1 MPTMYT
7 HGTALQAEDPGQL
20 IRFGKFGWGAEAE
33 FLPPRPVSSIPD
45 TFEQFGPGSWF
56 HLPLTS
62 EPIAD
67 GTGRVV
73 LTSILLMF
81 ETSSCQITALHIYDG
96 PTRIEVADYPT
107 DEQHFP
113 GGLRSDNLFQPF
125 IYELRQPHT
134 MRSAAGVSF
143 YACSRTLPSRF
154 ETVPPRV
161 LTLAAVGGVYRLDSI
176 FTIFFTNLTQLFTG
190 VPRFDG

>member
-7 HGTALQAEDPGQL
+7 HGTALQVEDPGQL
-20 IRFGKFGWGAEAE
+20 IRFGKLGWGAEAE
-33 FLPPRPVSSIPD
+33 FLPPQPDPRFPD
-45 TFEQFGPGSWF
+45 TFDKFGPGSWF

-62 EPIAD
+62 EPVAD
-67 GTGRVV
+67 GIGRTV

-113 GGLRSDNLFQPF
+113 GGLRSANLFQPF
-125 IYELRQPHT
+125 TYELRQPHT
-134 MRSAAGVSF
+134 MLSAAGVSF
-143 YACSRTLPSRF
+143 YACSTTLPSRF

-161 LTLAAVGGVYRLDSI
+161 LTVAAVGGVYRQDSI
-176 FTIFFTNLTQLFTG
+176 FTIFFTNVAQLFTG
-190 VPRFDG
+190 GPRLGG